1 MDDLSIDVKEATLQD
16 IRLIAEYWEK
26 ASDSFLES
34 LGVDLSKR
42 VSADVLIERLTYQY
56 SLPYAEKQ
64 AYPVIWYVNNRP
76 VGHCNINMISFGEE
90 AHMHLHLWEPL
101 LRRSGYGSQLVK
113 LSLPF
118 FFKNFNLKKLIC
130 EPYALN
136 DAPNKTLPIA
146 GFTFV
151 KEYVTVPGPI
161 NFEQPVKQ
169 WIMTIEDFENLK

>member
-1 MDDLSIDVKEATLQD
+1 MTDQSIEVKEATVQD
-16 IRLIAEYWEK
+16 IRLIADYWDR
-26 ASDSFLES
+26 ASDAYLES
-34 LGVDLSKR
+34 MGVDLSKR
-42 VSADVLIERLTYQY
+42 ISADVVFERLTYQN
-56 SLPYAEKQ
+56 SLPYSEKQ
-64 AYPVIWYVNNRP
+64 AYPVIWHVNNRA
-76 VGHCNINMISFGEE
+76 VGHCNINMISFGDE

-101 LRRSGYGSQLVK
+101 LRRSGYGYQLVK

-136 DAPNKTLPIA
+136 DAPNKTLPKA

-151 KEYVTVPGPI
+151 KEYVTVPGAI

-169 WIMTIEDFENLK
+169 WVMLVEDFNNVK